1 MSPKPTSSVQ
11 SPWLSLPSAGMTGWF
26 LDVSRQV
33 DCWRREKRTF
43 WEEILSVKKKK
54 SRDLIYLISIFFKSR
69 QKENVKPITAVSQK
83 IKYTAGNRQFC
94 KAVISH
100 NSTI

>member
-1 MSPKPTSSVQ
+1 
-11 SPWLSLPSAGMTGWF
+11 MTGWF
-26 LDVSRQV
+26 LHVSRQM
-33 DCWRREKRTF
+33 DCWTREKRTF
-43 WEEILSVKKKK
+43 WEERVSVKKKK
-54 SRDLIYLISIFFKSR
+54 IKRLEKNSSNFYFLSR